1 MTLFIIHYTILIQ
14 LLLITY
20 GGCYD
25 TVKRNLISSLNS
37 SISNE
42 NDAIYS
48 AWLQNK
54 THQYNSSYPFKI
66 KGITFKKQNKYIP
79 MPPPNITG
87 KLHMGHALFLT
98 IQDSLSRFYKTCGY
112 TTLWLP
118 GLDHA
123 GLATH
128 DKILTYQQEN
138 NIPYEQASEY
148 ISSTH
153 KQIILKQIQK
163 IGALPDWNLI
173 TYTMDDDYQKFALSI
188 LKLLWEDNRI
198 YFKDGQFYLDIKDLA
213 KELKNDIENNTIHI
227 IPSTEIGELFN
238 FLNNIED
245 WCISRQIPWG
255 IKLPINEDM
264 TFNTNPEHN
273 HSLDTWF
280 NSSLWPLACLMKKP
294 ELINYFY
301 PAQLIETGS
310 DILFFWCAKMLMM
323 GNYIY
328 KNQHRLNLSIPN
340 KYPFHDIYLHG
351 LIRDKFNRKFSKS
364 LGNGIDPLDLI
375 EKYGAD
381 ALRLFIISRTGPAED
396 MKFNENDLPGI
407 KKFMNKIWQASRFFS
422 IYCEKFS
429 IKKLDSSEF
438 YINENLQLIQTQF
451 IDYMNHYKFLEAS
464 RFIQHEF
471 KSWFCDKW
479 IEENKQNIQ
488 NGNLNTMNEGLF
500 ILQQLLTMI
509 NPFCPFITQEI
520 SNSLFL

>member
-1 MTLFIIHYTILIQ
+1 
-14 LLLITY
+14 
-20 GGCYD
+20 
-25 TVKRNLISSLNS
+25 
-37 SISNE
+37 
-42 NDAIYS
+42 
-48 AWLQNK
+48 
-54 THQYNSSYPFKI
+54 
-66 KGITFKKQNKYIP
+66 

-112 TTLWLP
+112 DTLWLP

-128 DKILTYQQEN
+128 DKIIQYQKDN
-138 NIPYEQASEY
+138 PCSYEDASQY

-153 KQIILKQIQK
+153 KEIILKQIQK
-163 IGALPDWNLI
+163 MGALPDWDLL
-173 TYTMDDDYQKFALSI
+173 TYTMDNDYQQFAKSI
-188 LKLLWEDNRI
+188 LKLLWEDKRI
-198 YFKDGQFYLDIKDLA
+198 YFKDGQFYLNIKDLA
-213 KELKNDIENNTIHI
+213 LELKNDIDNNTIHI

-264 TFNTNPEHN
+264 SYCENPSHE

-280 NSSLWPLACLMKKP
+280 NSSLWPIACLIKRP
-294 ELINYFY
+294 ELIKYFY
-301 PAQLIETGS
+301 PAQLIETGA

-323 GNYIY
+323 GNYIF
-328 KNQHRLNLSIPN
+328 KNQHRLNLTIPS
-340 KYPFHDIYLHG
+340 KYPFYDIYLHG
-351 LIRDKFNRKFSKS
+351 LIRDKHNRKFSKS

-375 EKYGAD
+375 DKYGPD

-396 MKFNENDLPGI
+396 MKFNENDLPGY

-422 IYCEKFS
+422 MYAEKFQLP
-429 IKKLDSSEF
+429 KLDNQLE
-438 YINENLQLIQTQF
+438 YHCQELNNIQENFIQ
-451 IDYMNHYKFLEAS
+451 YMENYKFLEAS

-479 IEENKQNIQ
+479 IEEHKNEIQQGNKDTINQ
-488 NGNLNTMNEGLF
+488 GLY
-500 ILQQLLTMI
+500 ILHQLLTML

-520 SNSLFL
+520 LNNLY

>member
-1 MTLFIIHYTILIQ
+1 
-14 LLLITY
+14 
-20 GGCYD
+20 
-25 TVKRNLISSLNS
+25 
-37 SISNE
+37 
-42 NDAIYS
+42 
-48 AWLQNK
+48 
-54 THQYNSSYPFKI
+54 
-66 KGITFKKQNKYIP
+66 

-112 TTLWLP
+112 DTLWLP

-128 DKILTYQQEN
+128 DKIIQYQKDN
-138 NIPYEQASEY
+138 PCSYEDASQY

-153 KQIILKQIQK
+153 KEIILKQIQK
-163 IGALPDWNLI
+163 MGALPDWDLL
-173 TYTMDDDYQKFALSI
+173 TYTMDNDYQQFAKSI
-188 LKLLWEDNRI
+188 LKLLWEDKRI
-198 YFKDGQFYLDIKDLA
+198 YFKDGQFYLNIKDLA
-213 KELKNDIENNTIHI
+213 LELKNDIDNNTIHI

-264 TFNTNPEHN
+264 SYSENPSHE

-280 NSSLWPLACLMKKP
+280 NSSLWPIACLIKKP
-294 ELINYFY
+294 ELIKDFY
-301 PAQLIETGS
+301 PAQLIETGA

-323 GNYIY
+323 GNYIF
-328 KNQHRLNLSIPN
+328 KNQHRLNLTIPS
-340 KYPFHDIYLHG
+340 KYPFYDIYLHG
-351 LIRDKFNRKFSKS
+351 LIRDKHNRKFSKS

-375 EKYGAD
+375 EKYGPD

-396 MKFNENDLPGI
+396 MKFNENDLPGY

-422 IYCEKFS
+422 MYAEKFQ
-429 IKKLDSSEF
+429 IPKLDHNFE
-438 YINENLQLIQTQF
+438 YNCQELNNIQENFIQ
-451 IDYMNHYKFLEAS
+451 YMENYKFLEAS

-479 IEENKQNIQ
+479 IEEHKNEIQ
-488 NGNLNTMNEGLF
+488 QGNQQIIHEGLY
-500 ILQQLLTMI
+500 ILHQLLTML

-520 SNSLFL
+520 LNNLY